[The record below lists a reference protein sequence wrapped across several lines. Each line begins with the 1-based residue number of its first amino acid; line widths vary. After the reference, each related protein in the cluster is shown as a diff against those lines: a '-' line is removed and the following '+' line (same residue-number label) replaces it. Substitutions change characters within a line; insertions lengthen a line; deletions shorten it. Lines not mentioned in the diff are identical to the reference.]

1 VPIGLQALISMEPPL
16 PQPWNKYDLT
26 AARRH
31 GRPGCAARPSSV
43 TVDAHS
49 HVAVPAADALVM
61 RHVGAS
67 GSALA
72 RFATPETR
80 ELGQRQT
87 RERLPRMVERDLR
100 LGDLDAMGVDV
111 QAIMPP
117 PNPAYYAA
125 PVDVAAAACRLANE
139 GMVAFRD
146 KAPDRFVA
154 LGIVPLQDGAAAA
167 TELER
172 ATSLGLKGV
181 EILTNVNGK
190 ELSDE
195 AFAPF
200 WAAAER
206 LGALVVIH
214 PAGFTEAERLTR
226 FYFNN
231 LIGNPFDT
239 TLALHYLIFDGV
251 LERHP
256 GLKILAVHGGGFAAA
271 YAGRMDHGWGARSD
285 AHGSLPQPPTSYL
298 KRIYF
303 DTVVFT
309 THQLE
314 ALVAIFG
321 ADRII
326 MGTDYP
332 YDMAEYDPLGHVMA
346 CDGLDAD
353 EKAAIAGGNAKQ
365 LLGL

>member
-1 VPIGLQALISMEPPL
+1 MEPPL
-16 PQPWNKYDLT
+16 PEPWNKYDLT
-26 AARRH
+26 AARPH
-31 GRPGCAARPSSV
+31 GRPGRAARPPS
-43 TVDAHS
+43 TTIDAHS
-49 HVAVPAADALVM
+49 HVAIPAADALVM
-61 RHVGAS
+61 RHAGAA
-67 GSALA
+67 GSSFA
-72 RFATPETR
+72 RFATPESR

-111 QAIMPP
+111 QVIMPP
-117 PNPAYYAA
+117 PNPAYYAVPA
-125 PVDVAAAACRLANE
+125 EVAGDACRLANE
-139 GMVAFRD
+139 GMLAFRD
-146 KAPDRFVA
+146 KAADRFVA
-154 LGIVPLQDGAAAA
+154 LGIVPLQDGEAAAA
-167 TELER
+167 ELER
-172 ATSLGLKGV
+172 AMSLGLKGV

-190 ELSDE
+190 ELSD
-195 AFAPF
+195 AALAPF

-214 PAGFTEAERLTR
+214 PAGFTQAERLTR

-256 GLKILAVHGGGFAAA
+256 GLNILAVHGGGFAAA

-285 AHGSLPQPPTSYL
+285 AHGDLPHSPTSYL
-298 KRIYF
+298 RRIYF

-314 ALVAIFG
+314 ALVAAFG
-321 ADRII
+321 TERII

-346 CDGLDAD
+346 CDGLDAAQ
-353 EKAAIAGGNAKQ
+353 KAAIAGGNAKR

>member
-1 VPIGLQALISMEPPL
+1 MPE
-16 PQPWNKYDLT
+16 PWNKYDLT

-31 GRPGCAARPSSV
+31 GRPGRVTRPPSL
-43 TVDAHS
+43 TVDVHS
-49 HVAVPAADALVM
+49 HAAVPAADALVT
-61 RHVGAS
+61 RHLGGGGAS
-67 GSALA
+67 LA

-100 LGDLDAMGVDV
+100 LTDLDTMGVDV

-117 PNPAYYAA
+117 PNPAYYAL
-125 PVDVAAAACRLANE
+125 PVNVATDACRLANE
-139 GMVAFRD
+139 GMAAFRD

-167 TELER
+167 AELER
-172 ATSLGLKGV
+172 AMSLGLKGA
-181 EILTNVNGK
+181 EILTNVNGR
-190 ELSDE
+190 ELSDPGL
-195 AFAPF
+195 APF

-214 PAGFTEAERLTR
+214 PAGFTDAERLTR

-256 GLKILAVHGGGFAAA
+256 RLKILAVHGGGFAAA

-285 AHGSLPQPPTSYL
+285 AHGVLPQPPTSYL
-298 KRIYF
+298 SKIYF

-314 ALVAIFG
+314 ALVTLFG
-321 ADRII
+321 ADKII

-332 YDMAEYDPLGHVMA
+332 YDMGEYDPVGHVMA
-346 CDGLDAD
+346 CDRLDAD
-353 EKAAIAGGNAKQ
+353 VKAAIAGGNAKK
-365 LLGL
+365 LLAL